1 MKQHHDAYAYSQKDD
16 SRLIAVNKWSVEN
29 CADAGSYSILH
40 ADRSMVSPSSF
51 TNYWNTVMVFGL
63 RNFFLFDMPGR
74 IGKILAERWFNL
86 YNTHADRSLFYHES
100 CNYRNRLCG
109 AYHRHMFC

>member
-1 MKQHHDAYAYSQKDD
+1 MKQHHDSYAYSQKDD

-40 ADRSMVSPSSF
+40 ADRSMFSPFSF

-63 RNFFLFDMPGR
+63 RNFFLFDMLGR
-74 IGKILAERWFNL
+74 TGKILAERVFGL
-86 YNTHADRSLFYHES
+86 YNTCADKSPFFS
-100 CNYRNRLCG
+100 
-109 AYHRHMFC
+109 